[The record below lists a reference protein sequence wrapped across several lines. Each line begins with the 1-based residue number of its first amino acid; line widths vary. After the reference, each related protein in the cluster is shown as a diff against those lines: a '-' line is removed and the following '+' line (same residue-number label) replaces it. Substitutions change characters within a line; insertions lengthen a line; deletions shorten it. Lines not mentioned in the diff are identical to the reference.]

1 MKAKASGVTIPYVI
15 EERRPG
21 DIAVCYSDPGKTKQ
35 VNFRTDFKQKT
46 CLKSVFVL
54 L

>member
-1 MKAKASGVTIPYVI
+1 MYLYRKVSAYLERWKADKYL
-15 EERRPG
+15 E
-21 DIAVCYSDPGKTKQ
+21 KTKLT
-35 VNFRTDFKQKT
+35 NPRTDFKQKT